1 MLIRAAI
8 ALEDDVQAQALQRA
22 LIAASLRSF
31 DSEAP
36 GAARSAD
43 YEIDIAICHNDWD
56 ALRGMAGDLDLIFLS
71 YPVLAQH
78 RAALRQL
85 VHGNPL
91 GFRIAVGEPEADIC
105 RYLAVQPAGH
115 MRSALDESAV
125 AGFCALC
132 ARELAQYRHVLQ
144 LRTKGGSYAISCA
157 SILYGM
163 SDQKHVLIRCADDRI
178 FRRTGKLDQLQ
189 EVPPP
194 SFVRVHQ
201 SYLVNRSHVT
211 GIERSS
217 WELLLDNGE
226 HIPVSRA
233 YRKIISEL
241 FSGTAGSAGS
251 ITL

>member
-71 YPVLAQH
+71 YTVLAQH

-125 AGFCALC
+125 GIGAIPPCVAAAHKGRLLRHFLC
-132 ARELAQYRHVLQ
+132 LYTIWYERPKARPDPLCGRPHL
-144 LRTKGGSYAISCA
+144 
-157 SILYGM
+157 
-163 SDQKHVLIRCADDRI
+163 
-178 FRRTGKLDQLQ
+178 
-189 EVPPP
+189 P
-194 SFVRVHQ
+194 
-201 SYLVNRSHVT
+201 
-211 GIERSS
+211 
-217 WELLLDNGE
+217 
-226 HIPVSRA
+226 A
-233 YRKIISEL
+233 YRQTGSI
-241 FSGTAGSAGS
+241 AGSSSAFLCPCTPELSGQPKPCDRHRKIQLGAFAG
-251 ITL
+251 